1 MTRQRPVVDLVGA
14 VVQRLENLR
23 IEQTDEEIVG

>member
-23 IEQTDEEIVG
+23 IQQADKKIVG

>member
-14 VVQRLENLR
+14 VVQRLEDLR
-23 IEQTDEEIVG
+23 IQKADKEIVG